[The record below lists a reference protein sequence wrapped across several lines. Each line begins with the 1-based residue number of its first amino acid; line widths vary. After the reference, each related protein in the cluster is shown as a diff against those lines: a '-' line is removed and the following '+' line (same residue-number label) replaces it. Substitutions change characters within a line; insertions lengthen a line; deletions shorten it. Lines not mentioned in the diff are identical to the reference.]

1 MRGTPLAVP
10 SFAVADLAM
19 AAVAA
24 AEVFNPRI
32 APEELAGKFIVIDL
46 AARDE
51 AGRWC
56 PGPGRLG
63 CHSVRLPH
71 NKTHIM
77 GFR

>member
-63 CHSVRLPH
+63 RLSRTLAGGAPH
-71 NKTHIM
+71 AAD
-77 GFR
+77 